1 MGAPPPALIA
11 PPKLGPLRAYRPGQA
26 IVDHDRRRLEGMI
39 MELKPGTFLF
49 LDQDDV
55 IRAGALDMARVID
68 RVELA
73 LSLLESG
80 DVVDPPKSVLRWSE
94 DPEMESVR
102 GRINFLAAYL
112 GGSINSL
119 GMKWVASFPANRKRG
134 LPRATALIVLNDPA
148 TGIPIALMEGAI
160 ISAARTGA
168 MTGVAARYLARPDTS
183 TVGIIGTGVQSR
195 TQLLALC
202 AVLDNVREVKVFNRT
217 RETADRFAAEM
228 EGRTGRRITVVDSP
242 EQAVRGLD
250 LALVATTAHQPL
262 MKGEWL
268 SPGMLSVQFS
278 GHECDFEVIR
288 RADKLVCDQWE
299 TVKHRGITTPA
310 VMHQQGLLQDDEIHA
325 DLQEIVTGK
334 KSGRETPEE
343 LIHFAAIGLGVNDV
357 AVASMVLERAVELG
371 LGRPLSM
378 WEAPLWA

>member
-1 MGAPPPALIA
+1 
-11 PPKLGPLRAYRPGQA
+11 
-26 IVDHDRRRLEGMI
+26 
-39 MELKPGTFLF
+39 MESRKGTFLY

-55 IRAGALDMARVID
+55 IRAGALDMQRVIQ

-94 DPEMESVR
+94 DPEVESTR
-102 GRINFLAAYL
+102 GRVNFLSAYL
-112 GGSINSL
+112 GGDIDSV
-119 GMKWVASFPANRKRG
+119 GMKWVGSFPANRDHG
-134 LPRATALIVLNDPA
+134 LPRATALIILNDPR
-148 TGIPIALMEGAI
+148 TGVPIALLEGAV

-183 TVGIIGTGVQSR
+183 TVGIIGTGVQAR

-202 AVLDNVREVKVFNRT
+202 AVLDNLSEVKVYNRT
-217 RETADRFAAEM
+217 RETAGRFASEM
-228 EGRTGRRITVVDSP
+228 QERTGRRITIVDTP

-262 MKGEWL
+262 MQGAWL
-268 SPGMLSVQFS
+268 APGMLSVQFS

-288 RADKLVCDQWE
+288 RADKIVCDQWE

-310 VMHQQGLLQDDEIHA
+310 VMHRQGLLDDSAIHA
-325 DLQEIVTGK
+325 DLQQIVAGTK
-334 KSGRETPEE
+334 PGRETRDE

-357 AVASMVLERAVELG
+357 AVASMVYETAKSMG
-371 LGRPLSM
+371 LGTELSL
-378 WEAPLWA
+378 WGESPLWA

>member
-1 MGAPPPALIA
+1 MES
-11 PPKLGPLRAYRPGQA
+11 RPGS
-26 IVDHDRRRLEGMI
+26 
-39 MELKPGTFLF
+39 FLY

-55 IRAGALDMARVID
+55 IRAGALDMGRVIE

-94 DPEMESVR
+94 DPEMESIR
-102 GRINFLAAYL
+102 GRVNFLSAYL
-112 GGSINSL
+112 GGDIDAV
-119 GMKWVASFPANRKRG
+119 GMKWVGSFPANRERG
-134 LPRATALIVLNDPA
+134 LPRATALIILNDPI
-148 TGIPIALMEGAI
+148 TGVPVALLEGSV

-168 MTGVAARYLARPDTS
+168 MTGLAAKYLARPDTS
-183 TVGIIGTGVQSR
+183 TIGIIGTGVQAR

-202 AVLDNVREVKVFNRT
+202 AVLHDVTDVRIYNRT
-217 RETADRFAAEM
+217 RDTAERFAAEM
-228 EGRTGRRITVVDSP
+228 AGRTGRQITIVDSP

-262 MKGEWL
+262 MHGAWL
-268 SPGMLSVQFS
+268 APGMLSVQFS

-288 RADKLVCDQWE
+288 RADKIVCDQWE

-310 VMHQQGLLQDDEIHA
+310 VMYQQGLLDDSAIHA
-325 DLQEIVTGK
+325 DLQQIVAGK
-334 KSGRETPEE
+334 RAGRETPDE

-357 AVASMVLERAVELG
+357 AVASMVYETAKAMG
-371 LGRPLSM
+371 LGTELSL
-378 WEAPLWA
+378 WGDAPLWA